1 MSGSKNRS
9 LVRNPIAVVVALL
22 VLALAGCGSSNQAK
36 PTQAAPA
43 PSATGG
49 PVTAEQARAI
59 AKEAYIYGF
68 PMVDSY
74 RIQYSYFINS
84 QSPEYK
90 GPWNEVHSVA
100 RVFTPADIAVQT
112 PNSDT
117 PYSMLG
123 ADLRTEPL
131 VLLVPPI
138 DKDRYYSL
146 QFIDGYTY
154 NFAYVGSRTTGTDG
168 GAYLLAGPGWN
179 GEKPEG
185 ITEVIK
191 ADTDFALVAY
201 RTQLLGPD
209 DLDNVKKIQAGYKA
223 EPLSAFLKKKA
234 PDGAPAIDWPTP
246 LTPDDQKTSLKFF
259 DLLDFQLKYA
269 PTMASEK
276 DIRARFATIGL
287 TGDGTFSSEKLSP
300 DMQKAFSDWMTD
312 AWAEFTT
319 FKKDKIDT
327 GEVKSG
333 DVFGSKDQVGD
344 NYLYRMAA
352 AVIGIYGNSKQ
363 EAMYPVLSTD
373 ADGKLLSGE
382 NKYTLT
388 FPAGGLPPV
397 NAFWS
402 VTMYKL
408 PESLLV
414 DNPINR
420 YVINSPML
428 PNLTTNPDGSI
439 TLYIQNSPPESV
451 KQPNWLPAPPG
462 PFTIFMRLY
471 WPKDEALN
479 GSWQAPKLV
488 KVS

>member
-1 MSGSKNRS
+1 M
-9 LVRNPIAVVVALL
+9 RNPITIVVALL
-22 VLALAGCGSSNQAK
+22 TLVLAGCGTSNRAEPPQ
-36 PTQAAPA
+36 TTSA

-49 PVTAEQARAI
+49 PVTTEQARAI

-74 RIQYSYFINS
+74 RVQYSYFVNT

-90 GPWNEVHSVA
+90 GPWNEVHSAA
-100 RVFTPADIAVQT
+100 RLFTPADTTIQT

-123 ADLRTEPL
+123 ADLRAEPL

-138 DKDRYYSL
+138 SDRYYSL

-179 GEKPEG
+179 GQKPEG
-185 ITEVIK
+185 IREVIK
-191 ADTDFALVAY
+191 ADTDFVLVAY

-209 DLDNVKKIQAGYKA
+209 DLANVEKIQAGYQA
-223 EPLSAFLKKKA
+223 QPLSTFLKKNA
-234 PDGAPAIDWPTP
+234 PAPAPAIDFPTP
-246 LTPDDQKTSLKFF
+246 LSPDDQKTSLTFF

-269 PTMASEK
+269 PTLESEK
-276 DIRARFATIGL
+276 DIRARFASIGL
-287 TGDGTFSSEKLSP
+287 TGDGTFDSGKLSP
-300 DMQKAFSDWMTD
+300 EMQKAFKDGMSD
-312 AWAEFTT
+312 AWAEFAT

-327 GEVKSG
+327 GEVTSG
-333 DVFGSKDQVGD
+333 QLFGTKEQLNG
-344 NYLYRMAA
+344 NYLYRMAG
-352 AVIGIYGNSKQ
+352 AVIGIYANSNE

-373 ADGKLLSGE
+373 ADGKPLSGE
-382 NKYTLT
+382 SKYTLT

-414 DNPINR
+414 DNPIDR

-428 PNLTTNPDGSI
+428 PNLTTNADGSL
-439 TLYIQNSPPESV
+439 TLFVQNSPPESD

-462 PFTIFMRLY
+462 PFTIFVRLY

-479 GSWQAPKLV
+479 GTWQAPKLV

>member
-1 MSGSKNRS
+1 M
-9 LVRNPIAVVVALL
+9 RNPITIVVALL
-22 VLALAGCGSSNQAK
+22 TLVLAGCGTSNRAEPPQTAS
-36 PTQAAPA
+36 T

-49 PVTAEQARAI
+49 PVTPDQARAI

-74 RIQYSYFINS
+74 RVQYSYFVNT

-90 GPWNEVHSVA
+90 GPWNEVHSAA
-100 RVFTPADIAVQT
+100 RLFTPADTTVQT

-123 ADLRTEPL
+123 ADLRAEPL

-138 DKDRYYSL
+138 SDRYYSL

-179 GEKPEG
+179 GQKPEG
-185 ITEVIK
+185 IREVIK
-191 ADTDFALVAY
+191 ADTDFVLVAY

-209 DLDNVKKIQAGYKA
+209 DLANVEKIQAGYQA
-223 EPLSAFLKKKA
+223 QPLSTFLKKNA
-234 PDGAPAIDWPTP
+234 PAPAPAIDFPTP
-246 LTPDDQKTSLKFF
+246 LSPDDQKTSLTLF

-269 PTMASEK
+269 PTLASEK
-276 DIRARFATIGL
+276 DIRARFASIGL
-287 TGDGTFSSEKLSP
+287 TGDGTFDSGKLSP
-300 DMQKAFSDWMTD
+300 DMQKAFKDGMSD
-312 AWAEFTT
+312 AWAEFAT

-327 GEVKSG
+327 GEVTSG
-333 DVFGSKDQVGD
+333 QLFGTKEQLNG
-344 NYLYRMAA
+344 NYLYRMAG
-352 AVIGIYGNSKQ
+352 AVIGIYANSNE

-373 ADGKLLSGE
+373 ADGKPLSGE
-382 NKYTLT
+382 SKYTLT

-414 DNPINR
+414 DNPIDR

-428 PNLTTNPDGSI
+428 PNLTTNADGSL
-439 TLYIQNSPPESV
+439 TLFIQNSPPESD

-462 PFTIFMRLY
+462 PFTIFVRLY

-479 GSWQAPKLV
+479 GTWQAPKLV

>member
-1 MSGSKNRS
+1 M
-9 LVRNPIAVVVALL
+9 RNPVAVVVALFML
-22 VLALAGCGSSNQAK
+22 VLAGCSTSKQGSERPESTPSTSAQSTPSGP
-36 PTQAAPA
+36 PTAD
-43 PSATGG
+43 
-49 PVTAEQARAI
+49 QARAI

-74 RIQYSYFINS
+74 RIQNAYFINPN
-84 QSPEYK
+84 SPEYK
-90 GPWNEVHSVA
+90 GPWNEVHSAA
-100 RVFTPADIAVQT
+100 RVYTPADTAVQT

-123 ADLRTEPL
+123 ADLRPEPL

-146 QFIDGYTY
+146 QFVDGYTY
-154 NFAYVGSRTTGTDG
+154 NFAYVGSRTTGNGG
-168 GAYLLAGPGWN
+168 GAYLLAGPNWN
-179 GEKPEG
+179 GEKPQG
-185 ITEVIK
+185 IAEVIK
-191 ADTDFALVAY
+191 ADTDFALVIY
-201 RTQLLGPD
+201 RTQLFGPD
-209 DLDNVKKIQAGYKA
+209 DLDNVKKVQAGYQA
-223 EPLSAFLKKKA
+223 MPLSTFLKKTPPA
-234 PDGAPAIDWPTP
+234 EAPAMEWPTP

-276 DIRARFATIGL
+276 DIRARFASIGL
-287 TGDGTFSSEKLSP
+287 TGDGTFNSEKLSP
-300 DMQKAFSDWMTD
+300 EMQKAFSEGMAD
-312 AWAEFTT
+312 AWAEFAT

-327 GEVKSG
+327 GQLTAG
-333 DVFGSKDQVGD
+333 DLFGTREQLNG
-344 NYLYRMAA
+344 NYLYRMAGA
-352 AVIGIYGNSKQ
+352 AIGIYGNSKQ
-363 EAMYPVLSTD
+363 EAMYPVLATD
-373 ADGKLLSGE
+373 SEGKPLSGE

-420 YVINSPML
+420 YLINSPML
-428 PNLTTNPDGSI
+428 PNLTKNPDGSL
-439 TLYIQNSPPESV
+439 TLYIQNSPPESDR
-451 KQPNWLPAPPG
+451 QPNWLPAPPG

-479 GSWQAPKLV
+479 GTWQAPKLV

>member
-1 MSGSKNRS
+1 M
-9 LVRNPIAVVVALL
+9 RNWITVIIALL
-22 VLALAGCGSSNQAK
+22 IAALAGCGTADQAK
-36 PTQAAPA
+36 KPEATSV
-43 PSATGG
+43 PSAPPSPSG
-49 PVTAEQARAI
+49 PPTAEQARAI

-74 RIQYSYFINS
+74 RIQYSYFINP

-90 GPWNEVHSVA
+90 GPWNQVHSVA
-100 RVFTPADIAVQT
+100 RVFTPADTAVQT

-123 ADLRTEPL
+123 ADLRAEPL
-131 VLLVPPI
+131 VLFVPPI
-138 DKDRYYSL
+138 NDRYYSL

-154 NFAYVGSRTTGTDG
+154 NFAYVGSRTTGNEG
-168 GAYLLAGPGWN
+168 GLYLLAGPNWN
-179 GEKPEG
+179 GPTPEG
-185 ITEVIK
+185 IKEVIK

-201 RTQLLGPD
+201 RTQLLGTD
-209 DLDNVKKIQAGYKA
+209 DLSNVQKIQAGYKA
-223 EPLSAFLKKKA
+223 EPLSTFLKKSTT
-234 PDGAPAIDWPTP
+234 PDAPALEWPTP
-246 LTPDDQKTSLKFF
+246 LSPEDQKTSLRFF

-269 PTMASEK
+269 PTLPTEQ
-276 DIRARFATIGL
+276 DIRARFASIGL
-287 TGDGTFSSEKLSP
+287 TGDGKFNSDNLSP
-300 DMQKAFSDWMTD
+300 EMQEAFKAGMVD
-312 AWAEFTT
+312 AWGEFAT

-333 DVFGSKDQVGD
+333 QLFGTKEQLNA
-344 NYLYRMAA
+344 NYLYRMAG
-352 AVIGIYGNSKQ
+352 AVIGIYANSNA

-373 ADGKLLSGE
+373 SDGAPLTGA

-388 FPAGGLPPV
+388 FPDGQLPPV

-428 PNLTTNPDGSI
+428 PDLVKNPDGSL
-439 TLYIQNSPPESV
+439 TLYIQNSPPESDR
-451 KQPNWLPAPPG
+451 QPNWLPAPPG
-462 PFTIFMRLY
+462 PFTVFMRLY
-471 WPKDEALN
+471 WPTGDALD
-479 GSWQAPKLV
+479 GTWQPPKLV
-488 KVS
+488 KVG

>member
-1 MSGSKNRS
+1 M
-9 LVRNPIAVVVALL
+9 RNWVVILAALL
-22 VLALAGCGSSNQAK
+22 MAMLAGCGGNK
-36 PTQAAPA
+36 AAETTTSA
-43 PSATGG
+43 PSAPSGG
-49 PVTAEQARAI
+49 PATPDQVRAI

-74 RIQYSYFINS
+74 RVQYSYFINP

-90 GPWNEVHSVA
+90 GAWNEVHSAA
-100 RVFTPADIAVQT
+100 RVYTPADATVQT

-123 ADLRTEPL
+123 ADLRAEPL

-154 NFAYVGSRTTGTDG
+154 NFAYVGSRTTGNDG
-168 GAYLLAGPGWN
+168 GAYLLAGPSWN
-179 GEKPEG
+179 GQKPDG
-185 ITEVIK
+185 VNDVIK
-191 ADTDFALVAY
+191 SDTDFALVAY

-209 DLDNVKKIQAGYKA
+209 DLANVAKIQAGYKA
-223 EPLSAFLKKKA
+223 MPLSAFLKKSSA
-234 PDGAPAIDWPTP
+234 ATASVVDFPAP
-246 LTPDDQKTSLKFF
+246 LTPEEQKTSLKFF

-269 PTMASEK
+269 PTMESEK
-276 DIRARFATIGL
+276 DVRAQFASIGL

-300 DMQKAFSDWMTD
+300 AMHKAFQDGMAD
-312 AWAEFTT
+312 AWAEFGT

-333 DVFGSKDQVGD
+333 QLFGTKEDLNG
-344 NYLYRMAA
+344 NYLYRMAG
-352 AVIGIYGNSKQ
+352 AVIGIYANSNA

-373 ADGKLLSGE
+373 ADGKELSGTG
-382 NKYTLT
+382 KYTLT
-388 FPAGGLPPV
+388 FPADGLPPV

-402 VTMYKL
+402 VTMYKM

-428 PNLTTNPDGSI
+428 PNLTRNPDGSL
-439 TLYIQNSPPESV
+439 TLYIQNIPPDTD
-451 KQPNWLPAPPG
+451 KQPNWLPAPEG

-471 WPKDEALN
+471 WPKDEALS
-479 GSWQAPKLV
+479 GTWQAPKLV
-488 KVS
+488 KVG

>member
-1 MSGSKNRS
+1 M
-9 LVRNPIAVVVALL
+9 RNPIAIVVALL
-22 VLALAGCGSSNQAK
+22 TLLLAGCSGSRQSSDQASDQPK
-36 PTQAAPA
+36 PAT
-43 PSATGG
+43 SATSSANG
-49 PVTAEQARAI
+49 PLSAEQIRAI

-74 RIQYSYFINS
+74 RIQHSYFINPA
-84 QSPEYK
+84 SPEYK

-100 RVFTPADIAVQT
+100 RVFTPADTAVQT

-123 ADLRTEPL
+123 ADLRAEPL

-138 DKDRYYSL
+138 DDDRYYSL

-154 NFAYVGSRTTGTDG
+154 NFAYVGSRTTGNEG
-168 GAYLLAGPGWN
+168 GAYLLAGPGWT

-185 ITEVIK
+185 ITDVIK

-209 DLDNVKKIQAGYKA
+209 DLENVKKIQAGYKA
-223 EPLSAFLKKKA
+223 MPLSTFQKKTST
-234 PDGAPAIDWPTP
+234 PSAPAVDFPAP
-246 LTPDDQKTSLKFF
+246 LSTDDQKTSLKFF

-269 PTMASEK
+269 PAMDSEK
-276 DIRARFATIGL
+276 DIRARFASIGL
-287 TGDGTFSSEKLSP
+287 QGDGTFSSEKLSAEQ
-300 DMQKAFSDWMTD
+300 QKAFTDGMSD
-312 AWAEFTT
+312 AWSEFAT

-333 DVFGSKDQVGD
+333 QLFGTKEQLNG
-344 NYLYRMAA
+344 NYLYRMAG
-352 AVIGIYGNSKQ
+352 AVIGIYANSNE
-363 EAMYPVLSTD
+363 EAMYPILSVD
-373 ADGKLLSGE
+373 ADGKPLSGE
-382 NKYTLT
+382 SKYTLT
-388 FPAGGLPPV
+388 FGAGQLPPV

-402 VTMYKL
+402 VTMYEL

-428 PNLTTNPDGSI
+428 PNLTKNPDGSL

-462 PFTIFMRLY
+462 PFTVFMRLY
-471 WPKDEALN
+471 WPQEDALN
-479 GSWQAPKLV
+479 GTWQPPKLT

>member
-1 MSGSKNRS
+1 MRTPMRTWIT
-9 LVRNPIAVVVALL
+9 LVAALL
-22 VLALAGCGSSNQAK
+22 VATLAGCGTARQAK
-36 PTQAAPA
+36 DAETTSVTSAP
-43 PSATGG
+43 GG

-100 RVFTPADIAVQT
+100 RLFTPDDTAVQT

-123 ADLRTEPL
+123 ADLRAEPL
-131 VLLVPPI
+131 VLYVPPI

-146 QFIDGYTY
+146 QFIDGYTA
-154 NFAYVGSRTTGTDG
+154 NFGYIGSRTTGNDG
-168 GAYLLAGPGWN
+168 GLYLLAGPGWA
-179 GEKPEG
+179 GEKPDG
-185 ITEVIK
+185 VKDVIK
-191 ADTDFALVAY
+191 ADTDFVLVAY

-223 EPLSAFLKKKA
+223 EPLSTFLKKKA
-234 PDGAPAIDWPTP
+234 PDAAPAVDWPSP
-246 LTPDDQKTSLKFF
+246 LTSDDQKISLKFF

-276 DIRARFATIGL
+276 DIRARFASIGL
-287 TGDGTFSSEKLSP
+287 TGDGTFNSEKLSP
-300 DMQKAFSDWMTD
+300 EMQQAFSDGMAD
-312 AWAEFTT
+312 AWSEFAT

-333 DVFGSKDQVGD
+333 DLFGSKEQVGD

-373 ADGKLLSGE
+373 ADGKALSGE

-428 PNLTTNPDGSI
+428 PNLTTNPDGSL
-439 TLYIQNSPPESV
+439 TLYIQNSPPESA

-471 WPKDEALN
+471 WPKDEALD